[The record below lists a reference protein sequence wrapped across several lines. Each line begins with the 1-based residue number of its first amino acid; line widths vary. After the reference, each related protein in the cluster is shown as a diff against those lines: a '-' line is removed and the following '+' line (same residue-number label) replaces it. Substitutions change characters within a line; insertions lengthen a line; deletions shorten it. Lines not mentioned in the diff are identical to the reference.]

1 MLADYTYSKNHGY
14 SLYSTVLSG
23 KIFPL
28 NLIKGLPLFVS
39 HCFNGVSMVNIK
51 EDELFRLIEQG
62 IKGNANAFTLLCRKM
77 ISNIRKNDEGL
88 ASKLAALLAEGTV
101 LRGTSNKSPLPVD
114 GDSRRNLLQ
123 ETFVS
128 SVIEEPIWSADISKK
143 LDSIINERENAVALV
158 KAGLEPVKTVLLSGP
173 PGVGKTMSAHWLAA
187 KLNLPLLTL
196 DLSSVMSSLLGKTG
210 NNIKS
215 VMDYAK
221 EKPCVLLLDEFDAVA
236 KRRDDDRDVGEL
248 KRLVTV
254 LLQTID
260 EWPSTSL
267 LVAATNHPDIL
278 DPAVWRRFEHV
289 LNFNTPSMELID
301 RYLVKHGVNEELSK
315 KLARLLD
322 GTSFAIINR
331 ILNFS
336 KKNEVLK
343 KIPFESSL
351 VDSVIMEK
359 ITPND
364 FNDVDINIIKH
375 HFDGESNRKIAE
387 LVGVSHPTVAN
398 KLLKWGIK

>member
-1 MLADYTYSKNHGY
+1 
-14 SLYSTVLSG
+14 
-23 KIFPL
+23 
-28 NLIKGLPLFVS
+28 
-39 HCFNGVSMVNIK
+39 MVNVR
-51 EDELFRLIEQG
+51 EDELFKLIEQG

-77 ISNIRKNDEGL
+77 ISNIRKNDEVL
-88 ASKLAALLAEGTV
+88 ASKLASLIAEGAV
-101 LRGTSNKSPLPVD
+101 LRSATSNSPLPVD

-123 ETFVS
+123 EKSVS
-128 SVIEEPIWSADISKK
+128 SIVEEPIWNSEISKK
-143 LDSIINERENAVALV
+143 LESIINERENAVSLF

-187 KLNLPLLTL
+187 KLKLPLLTL
-196 DLSSVMSSLLGKTG
+196 DLSTVMSSLLGKTG

-260 EWPSTSL
+260 EWPATSL

-289 LNFNTPSMELID
+289 LKFNMPSVELID
-301 RYLVKHGVNEELSK
+301 RYLINYGINHNLST
-315 KLARLLD
+315 KLACLLD
-322 GTSFAIINR
+322 GMSFAIINR

-343 KIPFESSL
+343 DIPFENSL
-351 VDSVIMEK
+351 IEAVVMEK
-359 ITPND
+359 ISADEFSGTD
-364 FNDVDINIIKH
+364 LNIIKY
-375 HFDGESNRKIAE
+375 HFDGVSNRKIAE
-387 LVGVSHPTVAN
+387 LVGISHPTVAS
-398 KLLKWGIK
+398 KLQKWGIK

>member
-1 MLADYTYSKNHGY
+1 MQLPAYTI
-14 SLYSTVLSG
+14 L
-23 KIFPL
+23 
-28 NLIKGLPLFVS
+28 
-39 HCFNGVSMVNIK
+39 CFIGGFMVNVR
-51 EDELFRLIEQG
+51 EDELFKLIEQG

-77 ISNIRKNDEGL
+77 INNIRKNDEAL
-88 ASKLAALLAEGTV
+88 ASKLASLVAEGTV
-101 LRGTSNKSPLPVD
+101 LRGASSKAPMPVD

-123 ETFVS
+123 ET
-128 SVIEEPIWSADISKK
+128 SVNAIVEEPVWNTDISKK
-143 LDSIINERENAVALV
+143 LESIVNERENAVSLF

-260 EWPSTSL
+260 EWPATSL

-278 DPAVWRRFEHV
+278 DPAVWRRFEHI
-289 LNFNTPSMELID
+289 LKFNMPSVELID
-301 RYLVKHGVNEELSK
+301 RYLVNHNIEPELSK
-315 KLARLLD
+315 KLAPLLD
-322 GTSFAIINR
+322 GMSFAIINR

-336 KKNEVLK
+336 KKNEVLRN
-343 KIPFESSL
+343 IPFESSL
-351 VDSVIMEK
+351 IEAVITERVSLDEFSD
-359 ITPND
+359 ND
-364 FNDVDINIIKH
+364 LNIIKY
-375 HFDGESNRKIAE
+375 HFDGFSNRKIAE
-387 LVGVSHPTVAN
+387 LVGVSHPTIAN
-398 KLLKWGIK
+398 KLQKWGIK

>member
-1 MLADYTYSKNHGY
+1 
-14 SLYSTVLSG
+14 
-23 KIFPL
+23 
-28 NLIKGLPLFVS
+28 
-39 HCFNGVSMVNIK
+39 MVNVR
-51 EDELFRLIEQG
+51 EDELFKLIEQG

-77 ISNIRKNDEGL
+77 ISSIRKNDDVL
-88 ASKLAALLAEGTV
+88 ASKLASLVAEGTV
-101 LRGTSNKSPLPVD
+101 LRGVSNNAPLPVD

-123 ETFVS
+123 ET
-128 SVIEEPIWSADISKK
+128 SVNVISEEPVWNSEISIK
-143 LDSIINERENAVALV
+143 LESIINERVNAASLFE
-158 KAGLEPVKTVLLSGP
+158 AGLEPVKTVLLSGP

-221 EKPCVLLLDEFDAVA
+221 DKPCVLLLDEFDAVA

-260 EWPSTSL
+260 EWPATSL

-278 DPAVWRRFEHV
+278 DPAVWRRFEHI
-289 LNFNTPSMELID
+289 LKFSSPSVELINK
-301 RYLVKHGVNEELSK
+301 YLVQRGIESGLSQ
-315 KLARLLD
+315 KLSPLLE
-322 GTSFAIINR
+322 GLSFAIINR

-343 KIPFESSL
+343 KVSFESSL
-351 VDSVIMEK
+351 IESVVMESVSSS
-359 ITPND
+359 D
-364 FNDVDINIIKH
+364 FSDLDLDIIKY
-375 HFDGESNRKIAE
+375 HFNGSSNRKIAE
-387 LVGVSHPTVAN
+387 LVGVSHPTVAS
-398 KLLKWGIK
+398 KLQKWGIK

>member
-39 HCFNGVSMVNIK
+39 HCFNGVSMVNIR

>member
-1 MLADYTYSKNHGY
+1 
-14 SLYSTVLSG
+14 
-23 KIFPL
+23 
-28 NLIKGLPLFVS
+28 
-39 HCFNGVSMVNIK
+39 
-51 EDELFRLIEQG
+51 
-62 IKGNANAFTLLCRKM
+62 M
-77 ISNIRKNDEGL
+77 INNIRKNDETL
-88 ASKLAALLAEGTV
+88 ASKLASLVAEGTV
-101 LRGTSNKSPLPVD
+101 LRGASSNAPMPVD

-123 ETFVS
+123 ET
-128 SVIEEPIWSADISKK
+128 SVNAIVEEPVWNSDISKK
-143 LDSIINERENAVALV
+143 LESIVNERENAVSLF

-260 EWPSTSL
+260 EWPATSL

-278 DPAVWRRFEHV
+278 DPAVWRRFEHI
-289 LNFNTPSMELID
+289 LKFNMPSVELID
-301 RYLVKHGVNEELSK
+301 RYLVNHDIEPELSK
-315 KLARLLD
+315 KLAPLLD
-322 GTSFAIINR
+322 GMSFAIINR

-336 KKNEVLK
+336 KKNEVLRNV
-343 KIPFESSL
+343 PFESSL
-351 VDSVIMEK
+351 IEAVVTERVSLDDFSD
-359 ITPND
+359 ND
-364 FNDVDINIIKH
+364 LNIIKY
-375 HFDGESNRKIAE
+375 HFDGISNRKIAE
-387 LVGVSHPTVAN
+387 LVGVSHPTIAN
-398 KLLKWGIK
+398 KLQKWGVK

>member
-1 MLADYTYSKNHGY
+1 
-14 SLYSTVLSG
+14 
-23 KIFPL
+23 
-28 NLIKGLPLFVS
+28 
-39 HCFNGVSMVNIK
+39 MVNVR
-51 EDELFRLIEQG
+51 EDELFKLIEQG

-77 ISNIRKNDEGL
+77 INNIRKNDEML
-88 ASKLAALLAEGTV
+88 ASKLASLVAEGTV
-101 LRGTSNKSPLPVD
+101 LRGASSNSPLPVD

-123 ETFVS
+123 ETS
-128 SVIEEPIWSADISKK
+128 INSILEEPVWNTEISKK
-143 LDSIINERENAVALV
+143 LESIVNERENAVSLF

-260 EWPSTSL
+260 EWPATSL

-278 DPAVWRRFEHV
+278 DPAVWRRFEHI
-289 LNFNTPSMELID
+289 LKFNTPSVDLINK
-301 RYLVKHGVNEELSK
+301 YLVNHNIDQQLSN
-315 KLARLLD
+315 KLSPLLE
-322 GTSFAIINR
+322 GLSFAIINR

-336 KKNEVLK
+336 RKNEVLK
-343 KIPFESSL
+343 NIPFENSLIEAVVMERVSS
-351 VDSVIMEK
+351 D
-359 ITPND
+359 D
-364 FNDVDINIIKH
+364 FNDVDLDIIKY
-375 HFDGESNRKIAE
+375 HFDGVSNRKIAQ
-387 LVGVSHPTVAN
+387 LVGVSHPTIGN
-398 KLLKWGIK
+398 KLQKWGVK

>member
-1 MLADYTYSKNHGY
+1 
-14 SLYSTVLSG
+14 
-23 KIFPL
+23 
-28 NLIKGLPLFVS
+28 
-39 HCFNGVSMVNIK
+39 MVNVR
-51 EDELFRLIEQG
+51 EDELFKLIEQG

-77 ISNIRKNDEGL
+77 ISSIRKNDDVL
-88 ASKLAALLAEGTV
+88 ASKLASLVAEGTV
-101 LRGTSNKSPLPVD
+101 LRGASSKAPLPVD

-123 ETFVS
+123 ETPLNLIS
-128 SVIEEPIWSADISKK
+128 EEPVWNPEIAIK
-143 LDSIINERENAVALV
+143 LESIINERVNAASLFE
-158 KAGLEPVKTVLLSGP
+158 AGLEPVKTVLLSGP

-260 EWPSTSL
+260 EWPATSL

-278 DPAVWRRFEHV
+278 DPAVWRRFEHI
-289 LNFNTPSMELID
+289 LKFSSPSVELID
-301 RYLVKHGVNEELSK
+301 KYLVQHGIEAGLSK
-315 KLARLLD
+315 KLSLLLD
-322 GTSFAIINR
+322 GLSFAIINR
-331 ILNFS
+331 VINFS

-343 KIPFESSL
+343 KVSFEKSLIELAVMERVSS
-351 VDSVIMEK
+351 S
-359 ITPND
+359 D
-364 FNDVDINIIKH
+364 FSDLDLDIIKY
-375 HFDGESNRKIAE
+375 HFDGASNRKIAE
-387 LVGVSHPTVAN
+387 LVGVSHPTVAS
-398 KLLKWGIK
+398 KLQKWGIK

>member
-1 MLADYTYSKNHGY
+1 
-14 SLYSTVLSG
+14 
-23 KIFPL
+23 
-28 NLIKGLPLFVS
+28 
-39 HCFNGVSMVNIK
+39 
-51 EDELFRLIEQG
+51 
-62 IKGNANAFTLLCRKM
+62 
-77 ISNIRKNDEGL
+77 
-88 ASKLAALLAEGTV
+88 
-101 LRGTSNKSPLPVD
+101 PVD

-123 ETFVS
+123 ETYVNS
-128 SVIEEPIWSADISKK
+128 IVEEPVWNTDISKK
-143 LDSIINERENAVALV
+143 LESIVNERENAASLF

-260 EWPSTSL
+260 EWPATSL

-278 DPAVWRRFEHV
+278 DPAVWRRFEHI
-289 LNFNTPSMELID
+289 LKFNMPSVDLID
-301 RYLVKHGVNEELSK
+301 RYLVNHDIDSKLSK
-315 KLARLLD
+315 RLSPLLD
-322 GTSFAIINR
+322 GMSFAIINR

-336 KKNEVLK
+336 RKNEVLK
-343 KIPFESSL
+343 NIPFESSL
-351 VDSVIMEK
+351 IEAVVMERVSLDDFSD
-359 ITPND
+359 ND
-364 FNDVDINIIKH
+364 LNIVKY
-375 HFDGESNRKIAE
+375 HFDGVSNRKIAE
-387 LVGVSHPTVAN
+387 LVGVSHPTIAN
-398 KLLKWGIK
+398 KLQKWGIK

>member
-1 MLADYTYSKNHGY
+1 
-14 SLYSTVLSG
+14 
-23 KIFPL
+23 
-28 NLIKGLPLFVS
+28 
-39 HCFNGVSMVNIK
+39 MVNVK

-88 ASKLAALLAEGTV
+88 AAKLATLLAEGTV
-101 LRGTSNKSPLPVD
+101 LRGASNKSPLPVD

-128 SVIEEPIWSADISKK
+128 SVLEEPVWSSDISKK
-143 LDSIINERENAVALV
+143 LESIIDERENAVALV

-289 LNFNTPSMELID
+289 LNFSTPSVELID
-301 RYLVKHGVNEELSK
+301 KYLIRHGVNHELSK

-322 GTSFAIINR
+322 GMSFAIINR

-343 KIPFESSL
+343 NIPFEVSL
-351 VDSVIMEK
+351 IDAVIMER
-359 ITPND
+359 ITTDD
-364 FNDVDINIIKH
+364 FNDTDINIIKH
-375 HFDGESNRKIAE
+375 HFNGVSNRKIAE

-398 KLLKWGIK
+398 KLLKLGIK

>member
-1 MLADYTYSKNHGY
+1 
-14 SLYSTVLSG
+14 
-23 KIFPL
+23 
-28 NLIKGLPLFVS
+28 
-39 HCFNGVSMVNIK
+39 MVNVR
-51 EDELFRLIEQG
+51 EDELFKLIEQG

-77 ISNIRKNDEGL
+77 INNIRKNDEAL
-88 ASKLAALLAEGTV
+88 ASKLASLVAEGTV
-101 LRGTSNKSPLPVD
+101 LRGASSKAPMPVD

-123 ETFVS
+123 ET
-128 SVIEEPIWSADISKK
+128 SVNAIVEEPVWNTDISKK
-143 LDSIINERENAVALV
+143 LESIVNERENAVSLF

-260 EWPSTSL
+260 EWPATSL

-278 DPAVWRRFEHV
+278 DPAVWRRFEHI
-289 LNFNTPSMELID
+289 LKFNMPSVELID
-301 RYLVKHGVNEELSK
+301 RYLVNHNIEPELSK
-315 KLARLLD
+315 KLTPLLD
-322 GTSFAIINR
+322 GMSFAIINR

-336 KKNEVLK
+336 KKNEVLRN
-343 KIPFESSL
+343 IPFESSL
-351 VDSVIMEK
+351 IEAVITERVSLDEFSD
-359 ITPND
+359 ND
-364 FNDVDINIIKH
+364 LNIIKY
-375 HFDGESNRKIAE
+375 HFDGFSNRKIAE
-387 LVGVSHPTVAN
+387 LVGVSHPTIAN
-398 KLLKWGIK
+398 KLQKWGIK

>member
-1 MLADYTYSKNHGY
+1 
-14 SLYSTVLSG
+14 
-23 KIFPL
+23 
-28 NLIKGLPLFVS
+28 
-39 HCFNGVSMVNIK
+39 MVNVR
-51 EDELFRLIEQG
+51 EDELFKLIEQG

-77 ISNIRKNDEGL
+77 INNIRKNDEAL
-88 ASKLAALLAEGTV
+88 ASKLASLVAEGTV
-101 LRGTSNKSPLPVD
+101 LRGASSKAPMPVD

-123 ETFVS
+123 ET
-128 SVIEEPIWSADISKK
+128 SVNAIVEEPVWNTDISKK
-143 LDSIINERENAVALV
+143 LESIVNERENAVSLF

-260 EWPSTSL
+260 EWPATSL

-278 DPAVWRRFEHV
+278 DPAVWRRFEHI
-289 LNFNTPSMELID
+289 LKFNMPSVELID
-301 RYLVKHGVNEELSK
+301 RYLVNHNIEPELSK
-315 KLARLLD
+315 KLAPLLD
-322 GTSFAIINR
+322 GMSFAIINR

-336 KKNEVLK
+336 KKNEVLRN
-343 KIPFESSL
+343 IPFESSL
-351 VDSVIMEK
+351 IEAVITERVSLDEFSDMLHKGIVEFEFIKKDGTVRSAKGTLEPSLLPPQKPAGDSEVAVPRK
-359 ITPND
+359 KN
-364 FNDVDINIIKH
+364 
-375 HFDGESNRKIAE
+375 ESVFVYYDLDKNAFRSFVKASF
-387 LVGVSHPTVAN
+387 LGAY
-398 KLLKWGIK
+398 